1 MHSDIAGTCKVMTK
15 RAWIQW
21 SLFDRSCG
29 GKCRP
34 VAVQCSIILR
44 TMGNST
50 LTSHTVV
57 YSHHAHPSSVYR
69 GGLQWIY
76 YIPNQPKDLLIF
88 FHLLCIST
96 SISSAYLLPSPL
108 HIYFHLLC
116 ISTSISSAYLLPSHR
131 ASSKEKEHSY
141 HPVWSYSSIS
151 RIL

>member
-1 MHSDIAGTCKVMTK
+1 M
-15 RAWIQW
+15 RE
-21 SLFDRSCG
+21 
-29 GKCRP
+29 KCRP
-34 VAVQCSIILR
+34 VAVQCSIISR
-44 TMGNST
+44 TRGNST

-76 YIPNQPKDLLIF
+76 YIPNQPKDLHIF

-96 SISSAYLLPSPL
+96 SILSAYLLPSPL
-108 HIYFHLLC
+108 HIYFHLICISTSILSAYLLPSHLHIYFHLIC